1 MIIPSIDLMDGKAVQ
16 LRRGKEKILEV
27 DDVMKL
33 VKEFRKYGEMAV
45 VDLDAALGRGNNLG
59 MIKKICKVSECRVG
73 GGIRT
78 VEKARELIKAGA
90 KKVIIGTQ
98 ANKEFLKQLPR
109 DKVIVAVDSRNG
121 KVVNDGWR
129 NETDK
134 NPKQVVREL
143 ENYCSGF
150 LCTKV
155 EREGMLEGADLKES
169 KDLIEIT
176 KNKITVAGGI
186 ANLKEVEELENLGA
200 DSQIGMALYNGKI
213 SLQEAFIPLLD
224 FKKGGGLI
232 PTIVQ
237 DSKGQVIA
245 LAYSNQESLRK
256 TLETGKACYYSRSRK
271 KLWMKGEESGNTQ
284 KFLNVKYDCDRDA
297 LLFTVIPKGFG
308 CHKGKYSCFGEKAFD
323 FQELYEIIQDRIK
336 NPKGNSYTSKLT
348 LKEIR
353 RKINE
358 EAYEIIEANSKER
371 VKSEIADIVYF
382 ILVLMAK
389 KGIKIKDVLNE
400 LEGRRK

>member
-1 MIIPSIDLMDGKAVQ
+1 MLIPSIDLMDGKAVQ

-33 VKEFRKYGEMAV
+33 VKEFRRYGEIAV
-45 VDLDAALGRGNNLG
+45 IDLDAALGRGNNLE
-59 MIKKICKVSECRVG
+59 MIKKICRISECRVG

-78 VEKARELIKAGA
+78 IEKARELIKAGA
-90 KKVIIGTQ
+90 KKIIIGTQ
-98 ANKEFLKQLPR
+98 ANRDFLEQIPR
-109 DKVIVAVDSRNG
+109 DKLIVAVDSRNG
-121 KVVNDGWR
+121 KVVNNGWR

-134 NPKQVVREL
+134 TPEQVIREL

-150 LCTKV
+150 LFTIV
-155 EREGMLEGADLKES
+155 EREGTLEGINLKRVR
-169 KDLIEIT
+169 DLIGIT

-186 ANLKEVEELENLGA
+186 ASLEEIKEMENLGF

-213 SLQEAFIPLLD
+213 SLQEAFISLLD

-256 TLETGKACYYSRSRK
+256 TLETGKVWYYSRSRK

-284 KFLNVKYDCDRDA
+284 EFFNVKYDCDRDA

-308 CHKGKYSCFGEKAFD
+308 CHKVKYSCFGERGFD
-323 FQELYEIIQDRIK
+323 LQELYEIIQDRIK
-336 NPKGNSYTSKLT
+336 NPKENSYTSKLT
-348 LKEIR
+348 LREIR

-358 EAYEIIEANSKER
+358 ESYEIIEAGNKE
-371 VKSEIADIVYF
+371 KITSEIADLVYF
-382 ILVLMAK
+382 ILVFMAK

-400 LEGRRK
+400 LDGRRK